1 MPTFEIRYGGFR
13 SDASLRAG
21 FYYFDVRCPETEA
34 RFGLAFPDSLGRQWG
49 LESRANADE
58 VHRRAV
64 LGCFKEH
71 LAAIDAAT
79 WDPARLVLLTASE
92 PPKFGGE
99 WAVCQVPK
107 DCPYERKE
115 CEHQHTRA
123 GERLCGAARE
133 GDRIGGR
140 TTLARC
146 EACGLPSTDIICDN
160 LVNVETAGFGTDQTP
175 LYKRSLIG
183 AQCDI
188 GSEQFV
194 EPVRD
199 AKLCVPGGFS
209 CWVQTYQPAKAVLA
223 GVAVQAQPPA
233 AEAAPPAVQAEA
245 ESSIAEVIDHL
256 NIVFERR
263 YRQRLIPIQH
273 ARSIADL
280 MGDCGTD
287 DVLQHKLQ
295 VAASLLKDMNLKGLL
310 THEEAKECQGPI
322 DLLACLATRDFPGLE
337 DHHLK
342 DLRNINKL
350 AAAYPRH
357 AKVKNMERAHAELG
371 LPYPVTDYA
380 KAWEIVRETFIQS
393 LRQIALHLG

>member
-1 MPTFEIRYGGFR
+1 LW
-13 SDASLRAG
+13 DAH
-21 FYYFDVRCPETEA
+21 CE
-34 RFGLAFPDSLGRQWG
+34 LGR
-49 LESRANADE
+49 RVDE
-58 VHRRAV
+58 TS
-64 LGCFKEH
+64 
-71 LAAIDAAT
+71 AT
-79 WDPARLVLLTASE
+79 E
-92 PPKFGGE
+92 
-99 WAVCQVPK
+99 
-107 DCPYERKE
+107 
-115 CEHQHTRA
+115 
-123 GERLCGAARE
+123 
-133 GDRIGGR
+133 
-140 TTLARC
+140 
-146 EACGLPSTDIICDN
+146 
-160 LVNVETAGFGTDQTP
+160 
-175 LYKRSLIG
+175 
-183 AQCDI
+183 
-188 GSEQFV
+188 
-194 EPVRD
+194 
-199 AKLCVPGGFS
+199 CVPGGRD
-209 CWVQTYQPAKAVLA
+209 CWLQTYQPAKAVLA

-263 YRQRLIPIQH
+263 YKQRLIPIQH

-310 THEEAKECQGPI
+310 THEEVKGCQGPI

-350 AAAYPRH
+350 AAGYPRH
-357 AKVKNMERAHAELG
+357 ATVKNMERAHAELG